1 MAYSMGSQ
9 NKPGAEG
16 YGNTLRH
23 RSMAANQGERLV
35 LVYTTLVNQLM
46 QAQGYMERHMW
57 AAKGETVGRCLEI
70 FTCLQSSLDH
80 DRGGAI
86 ADNLDELYRYCMLRL
101 LQATRSNEPAMIAEI
116 VHLVK
121 TLKSAWDEIV

>member
-9 NKPGAEG
+9 NNPVAEG

-23 RSMAANQGERLV
+23 RSMAANQGERLL
-35 LVYTTLVNQLM
+35 LVYATLVNQLM

-57 AAKGETVGRCLEI
+57 AAKGETVGRCLDI

-86 ADNLDELYRYCMLRL
+86 AGNLDELYRYCMLRL
-101 LQATRSNEPAMIAEI
+101 LQASRSNDPAIIAEI
-116 VHLVK
+116 VTLVK

>member
-1 MAYSMGSQ
+1 MAYSKGSQ

-35 LVYTTLVNQLM
+35 LVYTMLVNQLM

-57 AAKGETVGRCLEI
+57 AAKGETVGRCLDI

-86 ADNLDELYRYCMLRL
+86 ANNLDELYRYCMLRL
-101 LQATRSNEPAMIAEI
+101 LQASRSNEPAIIAEI
-116 VHLVK
+116 VNLVK